1 MSEFM
6 SAILAF
12 PTVVFTILLGVVV
25 LYWLFVLLG
34 AMDIDVLDFADADG
48 DGDADGLGGVIE
60 ALGLGGVPVMLS
72 LSLLVLGA
80 WGICL
85 LAMQL
90 AGGIGLVGTGL
101 AAGVAVA
108 ALLVAVPVTSFAVRP
123 LRRLFVTHPAP
134 ESRSLVG
141 KICTVTT
148 LKVDERYGQ
157 AELEDGGAGL
167 LIQVRYSGPGRLGRG
182 DKAVIFDYKDEIFLV
197 APLGEALQKSLQG
210 LG

>member
-1 MSEFM
+1 MSEFLT
-6 SAILAF
+6 AILAF
-12 PTVVFTILLGVVV
+12 PTVVFTILLGMVV

-34 AMDIDVLDFADADG
+34 ALDIDVLDFADADG
-48 DGDADGLGGVIE
+48 DGDADGFGGVIE

-72 LSLLVLGA
+72 LSLLILGA

-85 LAMQL
+85 LAMEL
-90 AGGIGLVGTGL
+90 AGGLGLVGAGL

-167 LIQVRYSGPGRLGRG
+167 LIQVRYSGSGRLGRG

-197 APLGEALQKSLQG
+197 APLDEALQKSLQG

>member
-1 MSEFM
+1 MSEFL

-25 LYWLFVLLG
+25 LYWLLVLVG
-34 AMDIDVLDFADADG
+34 ALDLDVLDFADVDG
-48 DGDADGLGGVIE
+48 DGDADGLGGVVE

-85 LAMQL
+85 LAMEL
-90 AGGIGLVGTGL
+90 AGGLGVVGAGL

-141 KICTVTT
+141 RICTVTT

-157 AELEDGGAGL
+157 AEIEDGGAGL

-182 DKAVIFDYKDEIFLV
+182 DKAVIFDYKDDIFLV
-197 APLGEALQKSLQG
+197 APVDEALRKSLQG